1 MSSNELGSRYQL
13 ASRETRLVNDIVEML
28 ATIRRVSEG
37 KYLEALALLQQ
48 ARVPTGA
55 SKLRQTNLLT
65 LQAGHALLTGF
76 LAEAVRVASLDIP
89 AYQRA
94 TLDVTAL
101 DGGLTA
107 ATTIPFTMIGADGN
121 IYDAFVA
128 IGATSALLFAAFE
141 QNNPSGTTT
150 NLAAVEAGATA
161 TGIVSKR
168 HDQEV
173 LVRSVQTASHF
184 IYPCSIDNTGAPV
197 VGAAINGATLT
208 AIGDDR
214 PITRDYTDGQY
225 LWCVTQNTV
234 GVSLRVH
241 KVNLTTGVEEGYFSV
256 TACAVGVGPCMVF
269 ANGDDAVV
277 IVEDAAG
284 VLRARYATV
293 ADGSGAGASATA
305 ASGTALQ
312 TPGTNELLAT
322 SVLVSAPFAPVA
334 GVNTGIRMF
343 LAHDGTDT
351 SEPTQRLD
359 IYPALG
365 AAGNVSSGIK
375 GLNSVVP
382 GAGGEV
388 AISAD
393 GEHVVA
399 VDDAANLIV
408 LYDVTQGEELKV
420 ADALLLTLVVQMG
433 AVTVGPILVNVTQA
447 GAETLIALGVR

>member
-94 TLDVTAL
+94 TLDVAGI
-101 DGGLTA
+101 DAGLTA
-107 ATTIPFTMIGADGN
+107 AATIPFTMIGADGN
-121 IYDAFVA
+121 IYDAFVS
-128 IGATSALLFAAFE
+128 IGTTNDLIFAAFE
-141 QNNPSGTTT
+141 QDNPSGTTT
-150 NLAAVEAGATA
+150 NLVEVEAGAIA
-161 TGIVSKR
+161 TGIVTKR

-173 LVRSVQTASHF
+173 FVRSVQAASHF

-197 VGAAINGATLT
+197 VGAAINAVTLT
-208 AIGDDR
+208 AIGNDR
-214 PITRDYTDGQY
+214 PITRDYVDGQY
-225 LWCVTQNTV
+225 LWCVTQLTA
-234 GVSLRVH
+234 GPSIRVH
-241 KVNLTTGVEEGYFSV
+241 KVNLATGVEEGYVTV
-256 TACAVGVGPCMVF
+256 TACEVGVGPVAVF
-269 ANGDDAVV
+269 AHGDDAVV
-277 IVEDAAG
+277 LVEDAAG
-284 VLRARYATV
+284 VVRARYFSI
-293 ADGSGAGASATA
+293 ADGSGAGTSTA
-305 ASGTALQ
+305 AAAGTAIR
-312 TPGTNELLAT
+312 TPLVAEVTPTSLLI
-322 SVLVSAPFAPVA
+322 SAPFSPVA
-334 GVNTGIRMF
+334 GVNTGLRLF
-343 LAHDGTDT
+343 LMPQASA
-351 SEPTQRLD
+351 SEPIQRFD
-359 IYPALG
+359 IFPAQG
-365 AAGNVSSGIK
+365 AAGNVSSGIR
-375 GLNSVVP
+375 GLNAVVP

-393 GEHVVA
+393 GEHIVA

-433 AVTVGPILVNVTQA
+433 AVTVGPILVNVTQG
-447 GAETLIALGVR
+447 GAETLVALGVR